1 MASAQHY
8 FRKATQIVDNLNVVG
23 KPTATQVLAVQIAQ
37 VYATLATAAVQAE
50 ATAGRVVVLDPD
62 GPSLRPYGAPS

>member
-23 KPTATQVLAVQIAQ
+23 KPTAAQVLAVQIAQ
-37 VYATLATAAVQAE
+37 VYATLAAAAVQAE